1 MRLAGG
7 FLDPR
12 EGRRGRPRERAR
24 ATRRRTVRPWV
35 YSRRPSSRSSPRGRG
50 GTVARW
56 WTRRRPS
63 RRLGRTPRERRVEPR
78 RGGAGVASLE
88 DDERGD
94 AAVVA
99 ADEAVAAGGPGEGGD
114 GGAAVALGDAS
125 LVPARDAACFLLAA
139 DAGLA
144 ELDNLELAILERD
157 DEAGVLG
164 VEAEGDDGLV
174 RGAARVGLDEE
185 TVEEAKGG
193 VVGVALGGAVG
204 DGVAKRAGGGAT
216 SEDVHA
222 ADVRPEQH
230 VLGRGVQAKEA
241 HARARHGAYRV
252 GVDETLERVEG
263 KGRGRASVAGGGLNL
278 RTFPT
283 RGALA
288 VRRGWKN
295 ATRARTFQEQ
305 PPSSATVTGW
315 SPADSSGASA
325 ILSPPVLAPPRS
337 PELGR
342 ARRNA
347 SERW

>member
-1 MRLAGG
+1 MRLASGG
-7 FLDPR
+7 FVGEPLAKVVRDAR
-12 EGRRGRPRERAR
+12 ASERVRRGAERSVPGFTPDGRLREALLAVEEVQSLGGGHDGGRA
-24 ATRRRTVRPWV
+24 VV
-35 YSRRPSSRSSPRGRG
+35 QEGH
-50 GTVARW
+50 
-56 WTRRRPS
+56 
-63 RRLGRTPRERRVEPR
+63 LRERRVEPR

-185 TVEEAKGG
+185 TVEETQGG

-204 DGVAKRAGGGAT
+204 GGVAKRAGGGAT

-252 GVDETLERVEG
+252 GVDETLGRVEG
-263 KGRGRASVAGGGLNL
+263 KGGGRASVAGGG
-278 RTFPT
+278 
-283 RGALA
+283 
-288 VRRGWKN
+288 
-295 ATRARTFQEQ
+295 
-305 PPSSATVTGW
+305 
-315 SPADSSGASA
+315 
-325 ILSPPVLAPPRS
+325 
-337 PELGR
+337 
-342 ARRNA
+342 
-347 SERW
+347 

>member
-1 MRLAGG
+1 MK
-7 FLDPR
+7 P
-12 EGRRGRPRERAR
+12 
-24 ATRRRTVRPWV
+24 
-35 YSRRPSSRSSPRGRG
+35 SPRADQERE
-50 GTVARW
+50 VMAAPRW
-56 WTRRRPS
+56 HSGMPASYLPETRP
-63 RRLGRTPRERRVEPR
+63 V
-78 RGGAGVASLE
+78 
-88 DDERGD
+88 
-94 AAVVA
+94 
-99 ADEAVAAGGPGEGGD
+99 
-114 GGAAVALGDAS
+114 
-125 LVPARDAACFLLAA
+125 FLLAA

-278 RTFPT
+278 GRSRHAGHSRSVAGGKMRHARAPS
-283 RGALA
+283 RNN
-288 VRRGWKN
+288 RRP
-295 ATRARTFQEQ
+295 R
-305 PPSSATVTGW
+305 PP
-315 SPADSSGASA
+315 
-325 ILSPPVLAPPRS
+325 
-337 PELGR
+337 
-342 ARRNA
+342 
-347 SERW
+347 